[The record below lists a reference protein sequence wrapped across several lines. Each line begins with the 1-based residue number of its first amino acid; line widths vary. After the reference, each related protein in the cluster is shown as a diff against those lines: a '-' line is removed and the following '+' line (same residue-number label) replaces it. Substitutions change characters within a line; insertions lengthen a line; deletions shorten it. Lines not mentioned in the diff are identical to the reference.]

1 MASRLP
7 AQRSI
12 VDARMALRPRTQTG
26 TFFPGNWRFPSATGL
41 IFHACPCIS
50 ETFSDLPPSSRTSWE
65 RTLNQGHIMAVYF
78 WKGFLLLLSHFSC
91 VQLCETP

>member
-12 VDARMALRPRTQTG
+12 VDARMALRPCTQTG

-50 ETFSDLPPSSRTSWE
+50 ETFSDLPSKIAPPAPS
-65 RTLNQGHIMAVYF
+65 M
-78 WKGFLLLLSHFSC
+78 SC
-91 VQLCETP
+91 LPYLASVFT